1 MIELRLHIRS
11 TTPYSIGSTIW
22 KTYIFTR
29 GINTRAL
36 PKIRTKSREVRFSIR
51 LLLMYQH
58 RITNMQHGFEDL
70 NSISRRW
77 RPRKYEPNNT
87 HVRYVIWS
95 NSPDDVI
102 IGTVCETQGNWGGG
116 GGGILVYIRRMQ
128 WENKHS
134 HSQKKL
140 QKSSRPL
147 IKYGKD
153 ISQTS
158 REWVSKVFPSCFT
171 VCDTDL

>member
-1 MIELRLHIRS
+1 MSLLVQFVRLKEIE
-11 TTPYSIGSTIW
+11 
-22 KTYIFTR
+22 
-29 GINTRAL
+29 
-36 PKIRTKSREVRFSIR
+36 E
-51 LLLMYQH
+51 
-58 RITNMQHGFEDL
+58 E
-70 NSISRRW
+70 
-77 RPRKYEPNNT
+77 
-87 HVRYVIWS
+87 
-95 NSPDDVI
+95 
-102 IGTVCETQGNWGGG
+102 